1 MTKSSRTF
9 LAALAGLLS
18 AAGPSDAQTAV
29 TPAKQGTVT
38 LSPFEVITSRD
49 TSYGALNSNAISAFN
64 MELFKTPVAADIMTE
79 GFMRDVATTTIEDL
93 LANYGAGFGE
103 VQQTPDAGN
112 VDNQPG
118 DRVGLGPMGSRGVL
132 GSDKRRNG
140 FSVSSTNA
148 GTSDTFSR

>member
-1 MTKSSRTF
+1 
-9 LAALAGLLS
+9 
-18 AAGPSDAQTAV
+18 
-29 TPAKQGTVT
+29 
-38 LSPFEVITSRD
+38 
-49 TSYGALNSNAISAFN
+49 
-64 MELFKTPVAADIMTE
+64 
-79 GFMRDVATTTIEDL
+79 MRDVATTTIEDL

-148 GTSDTFSR
+148 GPSDTFDTERVEVIKGANALLFGSSGAGGFVNAGSKQARFARSGGGPLTMASVTSRIDQFGSKRWEFDANSPFASSC